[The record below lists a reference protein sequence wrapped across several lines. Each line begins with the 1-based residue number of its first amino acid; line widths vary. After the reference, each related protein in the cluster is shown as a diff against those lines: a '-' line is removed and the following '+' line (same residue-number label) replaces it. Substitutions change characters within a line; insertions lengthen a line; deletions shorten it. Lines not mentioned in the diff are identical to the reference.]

1 MTRLSCSF
9 REANIQLP
17 QWRLQ
22 ALNFKIEKS
31 FKVNV
36 KKELGRDPQPVYKSQ
51 YFMERNNYLQ
61 TSLFAETEVLRVILG
76 KNVVFR
82 VA

>member
-1 MTRLSCSF
+1 
-9 REANIQLP
+9 
-17 QWRLQ
+17 
-22 ALNFKIEKS
+22 
-31 FKVNV
+31 
-36 KKELGRDPQPVYKSQ
+36 
-51 YFMERNNYLQ
+51 MERNNYLQ